1 MPFWLLFLLAIF
13 FLTFTMYNVYEI
25 FFFVDFELQAGLVE
39 LIFHLIPEMV
49 RQDKAH
55 VYFSDSSVARAFMDI
70 KSSEFE
76 AVSRIKFARFELYV
90 YFQDN
95 INF

>member
-1 MPFWLLFLLAIF
+1 MIVVFLAAFPLGNF
-13 FLTFTMYNVYEI
+13 FLTCTVSNVYEI

-55 VYFSDSSVARAFMDI
+55 VYFSNSSVAQAFVDI

-76 AVSRIKFARFELYV
+76 AVSRIKFAA
-90 YFQDN
+90 
-95 INF
+95 I

>member
-1 MPFWLLFLLAIF
+1 MIVVFLAAFPLGNFF
-13 FLTFTMYNVYEI
+13 FLTCTVYNVYEI

-55 VYFSDSSVARAFMDI
+55 VYFSNSSVARAFMDI

-76 AVSRIKFARFELYV
+76 AVSRIKFAA
-90 YFQDN
+90 
-95 INF
+95 I